1 MKKAKGF
8 ILIEILISGVILA
21 LSVASA
27 MYLFKI
33 GYENIGRADDIY
45 IIHSKFPLALN
56 IIKSNLPDKKYGKEF
71 LGDGV
76 ELNWKSEPI
85 SRVALKSNEQNFYVY
100 LFKVHFRLL
109 YKEQEKAYE
118 VFILSNEKAR

>member
-1 MKKAKGF
+1 MRKSKGF

-45 IIHSKFPLALN
+45 IIHSKIPMALN
-56 IIKSNLPDKKYGKEF
+56 TIKSNLPDKKYGREF
-71 LGDGV
+71 LGDGT
-76 ELNWKSEPI
+76 ELNWKSDI
-85 SRVALKSNEQNFYVY
+85 VSRATLKTNSGNFYVY
-100 LFKVHFRLL
+100 LFKVNFSLL
-109 YKEQEKAYE
+109 FKEQKKEYE
-118 VFILSNEKAR
+118 IFLLTNEKAR